1 MREGR
6 RSEVDLGPGERPDL
20 WSGAVAWTVDGAR
33 RQAWRLP
40 PEEEP
45 FAYAPALYGKARIA
59 AGVRFGASI
68 RARQLEIELVS
79 VGDDAGPADV
89 LVDGRLVLRQRP
101 GPDRL
106 RIELPP
112 RRVRVEAWLP
122 HRGRVEVGS
131 VRATDVVAADS
142 LPSAVRWVA
151 YGSSITQC
159 EGSEG
164 PSQTWPAIVAR
175 TLGWDLTCLGF
186 GGECHLDPVVPRTI
200 ARLAPGVVSL
210 CLGINVH
217 GRSSFSG
224 RSWQGQAAELI
235 RRVREA
241 HATATIVVSSPI
253 FSAARES
260 TPNGAGLTLG
270 DLREQVHE
278 VGRDFRERGDTGVH
292 VLDGRS
298 LIGPGDAHLLRDGL
312 HPSHDGYRLMAERM
326 VRYLTTAGIASAT
339 AQTASA
345 VAVTA

>member
-1 MREGR
+1 MREGWH
-6 RSEVDLGPGERPDL
+6 SEVDLGPGERPDL
-20 WSGAVAWTVDGAR
+20 WSGAVAWTVVGAR

-45 FAYAPALYGKARIA
+45 FAYAPALYGKARVA

-68 RARQLEIELVS
+68 RARQIEIELVS
-79 VGDDAGPADV
+79 VGGDAGPADV

-131 VRATDVVAADS
+131 IRATDVVAAEP

-200 ARLAPGVVSL
+200 TGLAPDVVNL
-210 CLGINVH
+210 CLGINVY

-241 HATATIVVSSPI
+241 HACAAIVVSSPI
-253 FSAARES
+253 FCAARES

-270 DLREQVHE
+270 DLREQVQQ
-278 VGRDFRERGDTGVH
+278 VGLDFRERGDDAVH
-292 VLDGRS
+292 VLDGLS
-298 LIGPGDAHLLRDGL
+298 LLGPDDAHLLHDGL
-312 HPSHDGYRLMAERM
+312 HPSHDGYLLMAERM
-326 VRYLTTAGIASAT
+326 AQYLVTAGIAPAGSRT
-339 AQTASA
+339 RTA
-345 VAVTA
+345 VAL